1 MCVCV
6 SLLRMMI
13 VGCLNNSLR
22 MATDQP
28 YIDQVLGLET
38 SL

>member
-1 MCVCV
+1 MCLYV
-6 SLLRMMI
+6 SLLRMMN
-13 VGCLNNSLR
+13 VSCLNNGLG